1 MLIFVV
7 HARRSPETLARLL
20 SLFHRRALEI
30 NRLTADRAPD
40 DPSIWRITVTVD
52 ADADLA
58 LLIEAS
64 LYKLEDVLIVERS
77 EPGAELIGE
86 RNSGMSIC
94 DPDRPDAK
102 LTEAVRQA

>member
-1 MLIFVV
+1 MPTFVV

-30 NRLTADRAPD
+30 NRLTADRAQD

-58 LLIEAS
+58 LRIEAN
-64 LYKLEDVLIVERS
+64 LYKLEGVLLVEGAGSVTNRS
-77 EPGAELIGE
+77 GI
-86 RNSGMSIC
+86 
-94 DPDRPDAK
+94 
-102 LTEAVRQA
+102 